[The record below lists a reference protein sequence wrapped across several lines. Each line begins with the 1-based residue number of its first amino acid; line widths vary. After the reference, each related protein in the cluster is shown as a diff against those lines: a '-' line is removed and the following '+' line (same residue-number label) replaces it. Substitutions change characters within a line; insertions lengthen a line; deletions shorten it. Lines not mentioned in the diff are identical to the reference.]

1 MKISIKT
8 KISILY
14 SLVFIAVILLTG
26 IYIYRSV
33 NNFLIQSVLNNII
46 VSVESNNKI
55 FYQDSKVNSIEE
67 SMRRYSSYIMN
78 NNGKRSGMTALLYDS
93 EGRLMEKSGEVDNKL
108 PDSYNQRLISPSL
121 NKGNSYIIKD
131 NLLCFSVPIKSSN
144 TILGTFVY
152 IYDLSE
158 EYKTLS
164 FLKSSFELAGAIS
177 ILIIILISLYLS
189 AFLTGPLK
197 KLTRAA
203 AKFSDGETVRIETRS
218 KDELGLLV
226 NAFNSMSLSVKNHIE
241 ELDKEKSKLN
251 TVLSGLIEGVVA
263 FDLKRDLVFKNE
275 AFDRMT
281 DSDLLTSIKGMLD
294 NKEQSSL
301 SVKEINHNRKIYK
314 ILSVPMDNLYIVVLR
329 DITMDREITENQKK
343 FVANASHELKTPVTA
358 ILGYGQYMKETKEYD
373 EKVAD
378 SIISQS
384 KRLKTLVL
392 ELLELSK
399 LDDYNYKLEV
409 KTVNISDL
417 VKNIIKNM
425 QQKAEK
431 YNIRICSRV
440 QKDVAVLLDPDKI
453 TQVFVNL
460 IDNSIKYSKPGTSI
474 MIKLSKEEKNVVCAI
489 EDKGIGIPCE
499 DIQKIFDRFYRCRNG
514 LFAGGSGLGL
524 SIAKEVVEKHNGT
537 LNVESE
543 LNKGTKFTLTIP
555 IENSL

>member
-26 IYIYRSV
+26 IYIYWSV

-46 VSVESNNKI
+46 VSIESNNKI

-67 SMRRYSSYIMN
+67 SMRKYSTYIMN
-78 NNGKRSGMTALLYDS
+78 NNGRRTGMTALLYDS
-93 EGRLMEKSGEVDNKL
+93 EGRLLEKSGEVDIKL
-108 PDSYNQRLISPSL
+108 LYSYNQRLISPSL

-241 ELDKEKSKLN
+241 ELNKEKSKLN
-251 TVLSGLIEGVVA
+251 TVLSGLIEGVAA
-263 FDLKRDLVFKNE
+263 FDLKRDVVFKNE
-275 AFDRMT
+275 AFDRMA

-301 SVKEINHNRKIYK
+301 SVKEINHNRRIYK

-384 KRLKTLVL
+384 NRLKTLVL

-440 QKDVAVLLDPDKI
+440 QKDVTVLLDPDKI

-489 EDKGIGIPCE
+489 EDKGIGIPGE
-499 DIQKIFDRFYRCRNG
+499 DIHKIFDRFYRCRNG